1 MKDKLN
7 SFIHLNENDI
17 LSKFNSKD
25 LRHLFFLLEDYLI
38 SYKKKLNI
46 NDDNISFGLEIE
58 TEHANIEKIKKFFWY
73 DYTSWCYCNDSSLD
87 SGIEIVSP
95 ILINN
100 EKSFEQLKAV
110 CNFLK
115 KNSFIDQSASAHIH
129 VGAQIYNDWGS
140 IYHLCLIWFAFEKVI
155 YRFSYGEH
163 NAGRKELYYY
173 ADSMLE
179 NAKDLSDIFEK
190 IFECPDDYGKFEKE
204 FYEYVKKIKR
214 YKSLNFTNVY
224 KFGQKEKGNTI
235 EFRCP
240 NGTLNE
246 VIWQNNLNFFLSLMN
261 YAKNGLDNADF
272 DYFVNKTNDNICSDY
287 DYSELYLKDALE
299 LADLIFKT
307 NQDKIDFL
315 KQYVKCINDTNYS
328 YDRIIKLTK

>member
-58 TEHANIEKIKKFFWY
+58 TEHAKTGLIKDFIQSKY
-73 DYTSWCYCNDSSLD
+73 PSWSYCGDSSLD
-87 SGIEIVSP
+87 NGIEVLSP
-95 ILINN
+95 ILTNN
-100 EKSFEQLKAV
+100 EKSFEQLKNV
-110 CNFLK
+110 CNFLR
-115 KNSFIDQSASAHIH
+115 KNSFIDESASAHIH
-129 VGAQIYNDWGS
+129 VGAQIYNNCAS
-140 IYHLCLIWFAFEKVI
+140 VYLLFLIWFAYEKVI

-173 ADSMLE
+173 ADSMLY
-179 NAKDLSDIFEK
+179 NARDLSVIFEK
-190 IFECPDDYGKFEKE
+190 IFESSDDYAKYELKFFK
-204 FYEYVKKIKR
+204 YINKIER
-214 YKSLNFTNVY
+214 YKSLNFTNVCQ
-224 KFGQKEKGNTI
+224 FGKKEEGNTI

-261 YAKNGLDNADF
+261 YAKDSYNNVDCE
-272 DYFVNKTNDNICSDY
+272 YYVNKANDNIDSDY

-315 KQYVKCINDTNYS
+315 KQYVKSINDINYS
-328 YDRIIKLTK
+328 YDRVIRLTK

>member
-25 LRHLFFLLEDYLI
+25 IRHLFFLLEEYLI

-46 NDDNISFGLEIE
+46 NDDDISFGLEIE
-58 TEHANIEKIKKFFWY
+58 TEHANIDVIKKFLKHE
-73 DYTSWCYCNDSSLD
+73 YTSWCYCNDSSLN
-87 SGIEIVSP
+87 SGIEVVSP
-95 ILINN
+95 VLINN
-100 EKSFEQLKAV
+100 EKSFEQLKTV
-110 CNFLK
+110 CNFLRN
-115 KNSFIDQSASAHIH
+115 NSFIDQSASAHIH
-129 VGAQIYNDWGS
+129 VGAQIYDNWGC

-163 NAGRKELYYY
+163 NAGRKNIFYY

-190 IFECPDDYGKFEKE
+190 IFECPDDYGKFEEE
-204 FYEYVKKIKR
+204 FYEYVNKIKR

-224 KFGQKEKGNTI
+224 KFGLKEKGNTI

-261 YAKNGLDNADF
+261 YAKNGLDNANF
-272 DYFVNKTNDNICSDY
+272 DYFVKKANNNIENMY
-287 DYSELYLKDALE
+287 DYNELYLQDALE